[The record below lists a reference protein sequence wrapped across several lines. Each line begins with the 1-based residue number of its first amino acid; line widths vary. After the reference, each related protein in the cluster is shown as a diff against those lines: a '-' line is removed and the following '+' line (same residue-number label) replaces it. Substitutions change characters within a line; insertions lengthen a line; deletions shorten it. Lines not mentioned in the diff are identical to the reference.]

1 MGMTSFRLK
10 IFLRIFYHIYYIIK
24 KLIVISYQL
33 IVALY
38 TGERRIGRVI
48 RPILVVIGLIDR
60 IFSPL
65 AALKVISYY
74 PLSISLLPWPMAIPL
89 LITAN

>member
-1 MGMTSFRLK
+1 MTSFRLK

-38 TGERRIGRVI
+38 TGERRIGRVN
-48 RPILVVIGLIDR
+48 RPILVVISLID
-60 IFSPL
+60 
-65 AALKVISYY
+65 
-74 PLSISLLPWPMAIPL
+74 
-89 LITAN
+89 